1 MSTKFK
7 FSRHLSRLSR
17 HYCVNKEYQCNI
29 YENKI
34 RNVYEK
40 RVCEFNHNLLNNFV
54 CSYFLFLF
62 VQNLNEENIQDETV
76 VTFQMKIF

>member
-1 MSTKFK
+1 M
-7 FSRHLSRLSR
+7 
-17 HYCVNKEYQCNI
+17 
-29 YENKI
+29 
-34 RNVYEK
+34 YEK

-62 VQNLNEENIQDETV
+62 VKNLNEENIQDETV